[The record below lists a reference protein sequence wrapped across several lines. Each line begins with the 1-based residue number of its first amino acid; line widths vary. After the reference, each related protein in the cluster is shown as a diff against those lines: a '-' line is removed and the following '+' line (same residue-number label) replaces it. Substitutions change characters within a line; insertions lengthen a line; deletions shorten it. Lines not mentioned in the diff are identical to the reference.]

1 MAISKDKKTSL
12 VAELVELLDSAKMT
26 VGAHYSGLSVAD
38 LQDLRREARAAGVTI
53 KVVKNRLV
61 RVALAQSETYKNA
74 DTGLL
79 TGQLLYA
86 ISADDEVA
94 PAQVLAKF
102 AKTHEGLKL
111 ACGFDATGA
120 ALDQARVTALANLP
134 TKDQLRGQLVSVIAA
149 PLSGVV
155 GVLNGNLRSVLYVL
169 NARAE
174 NM

>member
-12 VAELVELLDSAKMT
+12 VAELAELLDTAKMT
-26 VGAHYSGLSVAD
+26 VGAQYAGLSVAD

-61 RVALAQSETYKNA
+61 RVAMSQSNTYKNT
-74 DTGLL
+74 DTSLL

-86 ISADDEVA
+86 VSADDEVA
-94 PAQVLAKF
+94 PAQVLASF
-102 AKTHEGLKL
+102 AKTHEGLEL

-120 ALDQARVTALANLP
+120 ALDKSRVTALANLP
-134 TKDQLRGQLVSVIAA
+134 TKDQLRGQLASVIAA

-155 GVLNGNLRSVLYVL
+155 GVLNGNLRSVLHAL
-169 NARAE
+169 NARADTL
-174 NM
+174 